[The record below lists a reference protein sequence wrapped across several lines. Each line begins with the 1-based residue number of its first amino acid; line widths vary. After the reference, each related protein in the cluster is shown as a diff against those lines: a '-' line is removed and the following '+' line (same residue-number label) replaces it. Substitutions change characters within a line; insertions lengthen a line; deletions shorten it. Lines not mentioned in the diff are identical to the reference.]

1 MRTLQ
6 YIAKR
11 IGGAVLV
18 IAVIILALFLIFY
31 TLPADPAQLS
41 CGRPCSAEQL
51 TRVKAFMG
59 LDKPWYQQM
68 GDYVAG
74 LFAGRTFGT
83 GAAAVVCA
91 APCLG
96 YSFRLSEPVTTLIAD
111 RFPVTASIA
120 LGAAV
125 LWLIVGV
132 FTGVLAARKKDTWVD
147 GTLMTLSAIGISAP
161 SYLVGLLA
169 VSLFALN
176 LGWLPSGGYE
186 PLSQDPAGWLY
197 HLILPWIV
205 LALLN
210 AAPYTRIMRTQ
221 TLQELGQDYVRTAR
235 SKGMPE
241 NRVISRHVLR
251 NAFLP
256 ILTLFGLD
264 LGSLLGGAVLT
275 ERVFSMQGIGMLL
288 LDAVNN
294 LDLQVLVG
302 TTLFAA
308 VLVVLANLVVD
319 ICYSL
324 IDPRVTLAR

>member
-1 MRTLQ
+1 MRLLR
-6 YIAKR
+6 YSAR
-11 IGGAVLV
+11 RLVGAIIVL
-18 IAVIILALFLIFY
+18 AVIVLALFIIFY
-31 TLPADPAQLS
+31 TLPSDPAQLS
-41 CGRPCSAEQL
+41 CGRPCSPDQL
-51 TRVKAFMG
+51 TRVRAFMG
-59 LDKPWYQQM
+59 LDKPWFEQM
-68 GDYVAG
+68 GDYIGGIFV
-74 LFAGRTFGT
+74 GRTFGH
-83 GAAAVVCA
+83 GATAVVCA

-132 FTGVLAARKKDTWVD
+132 FTGVLAARKHGTWVD
-147 GTLMTLSAIGISAP
+147 NTLMTLSALGISSP
-161 SYLVGLLA
+161 SYLIGLLA
-169 VSLFALN
+169 ISLFALQ
-176 LGWLPSGGYE
+176 LGWLPAGGYE
-186 PLSQDPAGWLY
+186 PLTRDPAGWLW

-205 LALLN
+205 LALIN

-221 TLQELGQDYVRTAR
+221 TLQELDEPYVRTAR
-235 SKGMPE
+235 SKGLPE
-241 NRVISRHVLR
+241 SRVINTHVVR

-308 VLVVLANLVVD
+308 FLVVVANLVVD
-319 ICYSL
+319 ICYSFV
-324 IDPRVTLAR
+324 DPRVTLGR

>member
-1 MRTLQ
+1 MRTLR

-11 IGGAVLV
+11 IGGAILV

-31 TLPADPAQLS
+31 TLPSDPAQLS
-41 CGRPCSAEQL
+41 CGRPCSADQL

-74 LFAGRTFGT
+74 LFAGRTFGM
-83 GAAAVVCA
+83 GATAVVCA

-125 LWLIVGV
+125 LWLVVGV
-132 FTGVLAARKKDTWVD
+132 FTGVLAARKQGTWVD
-147 GTLMTLSAIGISAP
+147 DTLMGLSALGISSP

-169 VSLFALN
+169 ISLFALN

-186 PLSQDPAGWLY
+186 PLTQDPGGWLY

-205 LALLN
+205 LALIN

-221 TLQELGQDYVRTAR
+221 TLQELDQDYVRTAR

-241 NRVISRHVLR
+241 GRVISRHVLR
-251 NAFLP
+251 NASLP
-256 ILTLFGLD
+256 IVTLFGLD

-319 ICYSL
+319 ICYSF

>member
-1 MRTLQ
+1 MRLLR
-6 YIAKR
+6 YSAR
-11 IGGAVLV
+11 RLVGAIIVL
-18 IAVIILALFLIFY
+18 AVIVLALFIIFY
-31 TLPADPAQLS
+31 TLPSDPAQLS
-41 CGRPCSAEQL
+41 CGRPCSPDQL
-51 TRVKAFMG
+51 TRVRAFMG
-59 LDKPWYQQM
+59 LDKPWFEQM
-68 GDYVAG
+68 GDYIG
-74 LFAGRTFGT
+74 GIFAGRTFGH
-83 GAAAVVCA
+83 GATAVVCA

-132 FTGVLAARKKDTWVD
+132 FTGVLAARKRGTWVD
-147 GTLMTLSAIGISAP
+147 NTLMTLSALGISSP
-161 SYLVGLLA
+161 SYLIGLLA
-169 VSLFALN
+169 ISLFALQ
-176 LGWLPSGGYE
+176 LGWLPASGYE
-186 PLSQDPAGWLY
+186 PLTRDPAGWLW

-205 LALLN
+205 LALIN

-221 TLQELGQDYVRTAR
+221 TLQELDQPYVRTAR
-235 SKGMPE
+235 SKGLPE
-241 NRVISRHVLR
+241 SRVINTHVVR

-288 LDAVNN
+288 LDAVSN

-302 TTLFAA
+302 TTLFSAF
-308 VLVVLANLVVD
+308 LVVVANLVVD

-324 IDPRVTLAR
+324 VDPRVTLGR

>member
-6 YIAKR
+6 YIARR
-11 IGGAVLV
+11 IGGAIVV
-18 IAVIILALFLIFY
+18 IAVIIFALFFIFY
-31 TLPADPAQLS
+31 TLPSDPAQLS
-41 CGRPCSAEQL
+41 CGRPCSPDQL
-51 TRVKAFMG
+51 ARVKSFMG

-68 GDYVAG
+68 GNYVAG
-74 LFAGRTFGT
+74 LFVGRTFGA
-83 GAAAVVCA
+83 GATAVVCA

-111 RFPVTASIA
+111 RFPVTLSIA

-125 LWLIVGV
+125 LWLLVGV
-132 FTGVLAARKKDTWVD
+132 FTGVLAARKQGTWVD
-147 GTLMTLSAIGISAP
+147 NALMGLSALGISSP
-161 SYLVGLLA
+161 SYLIGLLA
-169 VSLFALN
+169 VSLFALR
-176 LGWLPSGGYE
+176 LGWLPAGGYE
-186 PLSQDPAGWLY
+186 PLTQNPGGWLY

-205 LALLN
+205 LALIN

-221 TLQELGQDYVRTAR
+221 MLQEMGQDYVRTAR

-241 NRVISRHVLR
+241 NRVMNVHVLR
-251 NAFLP
+251 NASLP

-288 LDAVNN
+288 LDAVDN

-308 VLVVLANLVVD
+308 VLVGLANLVVD
-319 ICYSL
+319 ICYSVL
-324 IDPRVTLAR
+324 DPRVTLAR